1 MTLFQR
7 LSVLAVLAMSLLVM
21 SVGALSSTAIGP
33 F

>member
-7 LSVLAVLAMSLLVM
+7 LSVLAVLALSLVMM
-21 SVGALSSTAIGP
+21 SVGALTSSLSGP